1 MDGSKLLVGRDFTA
15 ADLEL
20 IRETVAIFP
29 RLSRMELAR
38 TICEHLGWLTPTGKY
53 KEWSCLELL
62 ARLEAWGEV
71 RLPPKGMTGPV
82 RARRVVPSERT
93 DAPGQITGKLAE
105 LEPVAVEPVRDKEER
120 RLWNEYVERYH
131 PLGYKVP
138 FGAHQRYFI
147 WGQAERL
154 GCLLFAASAWALEA
168 RDVFIGWT
176 VADRQRRLELVV
188 NNSRFL
194 VFPWV
199 RVKNLASRALALA
212 ARRIRGDWLARY
224 GYGPVLL
231 ETFVDGSRYSGT
243 CYRAANWLALGKTA
257 GRGRMDRHKEYRL
270 SPKLIYVYPLTADFR
285 VWLRGQREV
294 DAGKPEGVSR
304 DEQA

>member
-20 IRETVAIFP
+20 IRETVAMFP
-29 RLSRMELAR
+29 RLSRTELAR
-38 TICEHLGWLTPTGKY
+38 TICEQLGWLTPTGKY
-53 KEWSCLELL
+53 KVMSCLMLL
-62 ARLEAWGEV
+62 VRLEAWGEV
-71 RLPPKGMTGPV
+71 RLPPKGMPEPV

-93 DAPGQITGKLAE
+93 DAPGQITGQLAE
-105 LEPVAVEPVRDKEER
+105 LEPVTVEPVRDQEER

-147 WGQAERL
+147 WGQAARL
-154 GCLLFAASAWALEA
+154 GCLLFAAGAWSLEA

-176 VADRQRRLELVV
+176 VADRQRRLPLVV

-194 VFPWV
+194 IFPWV
-199 RVKNLASRALALA
+199 QVKNLASRALAVA

-231 ETFVDGSRYSGT
+231 ETFVDGSRYAGT
-243 CYRAANWLALGKTA
+243 CYRAANWLALGQTA

-285 VWLRGQREV
+285 AWLRGQRAV
-294 DAGKPEGVSR
+294 DAGKTEGVSR